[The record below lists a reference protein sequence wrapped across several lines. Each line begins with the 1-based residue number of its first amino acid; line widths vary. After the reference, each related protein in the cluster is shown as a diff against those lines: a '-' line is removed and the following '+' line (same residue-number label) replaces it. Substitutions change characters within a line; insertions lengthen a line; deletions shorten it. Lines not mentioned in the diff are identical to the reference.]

1 MRRLLLLLIL
11 LMGCNSMNQTNQ
23 PPMPTPDPM
32 YLALRERILTLNPA
46 DVGLLPQQDGP
57 QPWAVLMELGWPEG
71 AVTLV
76 GVADGATSLYFS
88 NGGGIIGAG
97 ETPAVAEVTRR
108 YVADAAAFLPQMT
121 ATEAFP
127 LPEMGQ
133 VRFYV
138 MTHDGAY
145 TAEAAERALQ
155 QNDHALAPLYAMA
168 QEVITQLRLHQES
181 RPR

>member
-1 MRRLLLLLIL
+1 MA
-11 LMGCNSMNQTNQ
+11 
-23 PPMPTPDPM
+23 TPDPM

-46 DVGLLPQQDGP
+46 DVGLLPDEDRP
-57 QPWAVLMELGWPEG
+57 RPWAVLMETGWPEG

-88 NGGGIIGAG
+88 NGGGILGAG

-108 YVADAAAFLPQMT
+108 YVADAAAFLPEMT
-121 ATEAFP
+121 PTEAFP
-127 LPEMGQ
+127 LPELGQ

-145 TAEAAERALQ
+145 TAAAAEDALRR
-155 QNDHALAPLYAMA
+155 NDDPLAPLYAMA
-168 QEVITQLRLHQES
+168 QEVITQVRLYHES
-181 RPR
+181 RSQ